1 MANLRTPPL
10 PSHPSARAASQAR
23 GAAAFDD
30 NDDGFGLEW
39 RKYPMEELFSALQ
52 TSPRGLASAGLLV
65 VCGGNELESKKQSK
79 ILAFLPLS
87 VEAAVVTTVVGLARG
102 GGQVDFGYALLA
114 LLAVGYAERK
124 SAEESTAAALV
135 ARLAPSRRAFWV
147 LRDGM
152 WSGQDAEALVLGDII
167 HIRSGDVVPVD
178 VRLLESP
185 PVTIKIDESVL
196 TGKALPAAKG
206 PGDAVYAGSSCAE
219 GEARAVVVAAGNHTY
234 LADAIR
240 LADAADASMR
250 TCRRVLGAF
259 RAVWNACVVWACFAV
274 LIDAV
279 TGYVF
284 SYSGG
289 GVFLRVYGSVVMF
302 VMGFMGLSNTWLD
315 LDTWEDRRQRQRRLA
330 NGGRDPEDL
339 KGLMRRLAALR
350 REGKISEDTV
360 QRCRD
365 LFVVEPVSDELGTAL
380 ENYLRGMPSDD

>member
-23 GAAAFDD
+23 GAAAFED

-39 RKYPMEELFSALQ
+39 RKYPMEELLSALQ

-87 VEAAVVTTVVGLARG
+87 VEAAVVTMVVGLARG
-102 GGQVDFGYALLA
+102 GGQVDFGYAFVALLA
-114 LLAVGYAERK
+114 VDFAVGYAERK

-135 ARLAPSRRAFWV
+135 ARLAPSRRAFWA

-167 HIRSGDVVPVD
+167 HIRSGDVVSVD

-185 PVTIKIDESVL
+185 PVMTIKMDESVL
-196 TGKALPAAKG
+196 TGNALPAAKG

-240 LADAADASMR
+240 LADASMR

-259 RAVWNACVVWACFAV
+259 RAVERVRRLGLLV
-274 LIDAV
+274 DAV

-284 SYSGG
+284 SYSAG
-289 GVFLRVYGSVVMF
+289 GVFLRVYGSVMLF
-302 VMGFMGLSNTWLD
+302 MTGFMWLSNKWLD
-315 LDTWEDRRQRQRRLA
+315 LDTWEDRRERQRRLA
-330 NGGRDPEDL
+330 NGGRDPEEDL

-350 REGKISEDTV
+350 MEGKISEDAASFLKASP
-360 QRCRD
+360 R
-365 LFVVEPVSDELGTAL
+365 
-380 ENYLRGMPSDD
+380 